1 MKIYRKDKHTLH
13 NVVYVMVVL
22 LTIAIVA
29 TWIYK
34 GVFPIQAIVGYGI
47 VLGYAAMLKGN
58 QTYVEMDEEGFRV
71 INIKD
76 SKYNKSF
83 NLEILES
90 RFAEV
95 HPTISEINLHTISV
109 IDTFTSKLALHGF

>member
-13 NVVYVMVVL
+13 NVVYEMVVL

-58 QTYVEMDEEGFRV
+58 QTYVEMDDEGFRV

-90 RFAEV
+90 
-95 HPTISEINLHTISV
+95 ISIRRVSVDGYALEIRVANSIQV
-109 IDTFTSKLALHGF
+109 VQ